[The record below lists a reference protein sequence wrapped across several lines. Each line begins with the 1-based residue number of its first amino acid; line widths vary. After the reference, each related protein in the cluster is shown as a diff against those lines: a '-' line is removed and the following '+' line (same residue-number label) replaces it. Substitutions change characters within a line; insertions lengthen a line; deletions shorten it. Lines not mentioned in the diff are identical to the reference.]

1 MGRVTQPVPG
11 KPWLEVENRA
21 VVISM
26 GDSVVIP
33 RNGGIGEFRS
43 VGCSP
48 GTHGGVIPIIN
59 SATIDLDEVKF
70 YVGTIATISILVCD

>member
-11 KPWLEVENRA
+11 KPSLEVENRA

-26 GDSVVIP
+26 GDSVAIS
-33 RNGGIGEFRS
+33 RNGGMGEFRS
-43 VGCSP
+43 VGCGH

-59 SATIDLDEVKF
+59 SATMI
-70 YVGTIATISILVCD
+70 